1 MTPQQVVA
9 LFVRLLAVW
18 IAVSG
23 VQVIGIGLAL
33 DAQRAQEHTWVPYGI
48 SAVLF
53 LCALALWFFPMAVA
67 HKLVPRTHFDNV
79 LRIPAQEVAV
89 VACVV
94 LGLWVFVARALP
106 SLTQYVSVA
115 ALLLKNN
122 QPISSV
128 GDGFST
134 RLVEGLVELGVASLL
149 TFKARAIATYF
160 LVRRATEEKEE

>member
-1 MTPQQVVA
+1 MTPQQVVG

-18 IAVSG
+18 LAVSG

-33 DAQRAQEHTWVPYGI
+33 DAQQTQEHTLVPYVI

-53 LCALALWFFPMAVA
+53 VVALALWFFPMVVA

-79 LRIPAQEVAV
+79 LRIPAGEVAV
-89 VACVV
+89 VACLV

-106 SLTQYVSVA
+106 LLTQYSSVV
-115 ALLLKNN
+115 ALLIKNN
-122 QPISSV
+122 EPISAI
-128 GDGFST
+128 GDGYAA
-134 RLVEGLVELGVASLL
+134 RLVEGLIDLAVASLL

-160 LVRRATEEKEE
+160 LARGSTNDEE